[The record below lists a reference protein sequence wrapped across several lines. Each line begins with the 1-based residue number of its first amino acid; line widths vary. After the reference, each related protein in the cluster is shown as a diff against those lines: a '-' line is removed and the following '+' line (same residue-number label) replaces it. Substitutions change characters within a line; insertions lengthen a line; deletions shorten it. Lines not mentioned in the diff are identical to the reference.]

1 MSSVFYHGPDVS
13 LVHRRDCFEDMA
25 ECVKTQ
31 SQTIRTSS
39 DGGRVSVS
47 YQRASR
53 DWDIRRQAG
62 REVAGGSRARYM
74 DGYSRH
80 SPLPKQQQYLDT
92 GSPQRFLGQGSL
104 HEQLQGEHLLLQ
116 PQYPGQGSPQKHFPD
131 VQQQFPLHGQRFH
144 GQGALQEQFPGQK
157 YQLQQQIPV
166 SWHGGQ

>member
-1 MSSVFYHGPDVS
+1 MNDAGDFKTASLFFPKWSIIMSSVFYHGPDVS
-13 LVHRRDCFEDMA
+13 LVHRRDCFEDMS

-53 DWDIRRQAG
+53 DWDIRRHAG

-80 SPLPKQQQYLDT
+80 SPLPKQQQYLD
-92 GSPQRFLGQGSL
+92 P
-104 HEQLQGEHLLLQ
+104 EQPAG
-116 PQYPGQGSPQKHFPD
+116 
-131 VQQQFPLHGQRFH
+131 
-144 GQGALQEQFPGQK
+144 
-157 YQLQQQIPV
+157 
-166 SWHGGQ
+166 HGGSKPWP

>member
-1 MSSVFYHGPDVS
+1 
-13 LVHRRDCFEDMA
+13 
-25 ECVKTQ
+25 
-31 SQTIRTSS
+31 
-39 DGGRVSVS
+39 
-47 YQRASR
+47 
-53 DWDIRRQAG
+53 
-62 REVAGGSRARYM
+62 M

-80 SPLPKQQQYLDT
+80 SPLPKQQQYLDP